1 MKKLIL
7 ATGAIYG
14 VYMLLKRF
22 NSTPKLAMVENDIDE
37 EPVSNELGRSN
48 IKAKEHNHGD
58 IRKLM
63 KKASSISHHLE
74 EN

>member
-1 MKKLIL
+1 MKKLLL

-22 NSTPKLAMVENDIDE
+22 NTTHQLATDKAGFEEASIDN
-37 EPVSNELGRSN
+37 PLKKTIV
-48 IKAKEHNHGD
+48 KAKEHHHGD

-63 KKASSISHHLE
+63 KKASVKSHHLE
-74 EN
+74 